1 MASATT
7 TYCVAT
13 GQTIPRKNFHF
24 SGRADLRRRG
34 RSDFPAGFRELTQVV
49 LARHVVD
56 VAREAATIPALK
68 KEQVMSR
75 HASLKVSALTT
86 ANRSVLKRQERINQ
100 LSVER
105 RWKDGDDVTGLPKTK
120 VHGKVKAKKA

>member
-1 MASATT
+1 M
-7 TYCVAT
+7 
-13 GQTIPRKNFHF
+13 
-24 SGRADLRRRG
+24 
-34 RSDFPAGFRELTQVV
+34 
-49 LARHVVD
+49 VD
-56 VAREAATIPALK
+56 VERGAATIPALK

-86 ANRSVLKRQERINQ
+86 ANRSVLKRQERIAQ
-100 LSVER
+100 LGVER